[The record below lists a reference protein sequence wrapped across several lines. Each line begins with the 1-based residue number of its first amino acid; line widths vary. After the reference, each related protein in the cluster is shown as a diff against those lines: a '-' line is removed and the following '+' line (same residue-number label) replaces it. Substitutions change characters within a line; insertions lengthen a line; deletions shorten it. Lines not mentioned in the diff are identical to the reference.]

1 MKHAHY
7 SLPTAVKMHGQSF
20 YSRLSSLCADEHVR
34 AYESLWLSLDTSS
47 GCFGGVLAT
56 FRYSTELIILGISS
70 VITLMESASIE
81 ALSFIVQ
88 LRPVSAHPKATSF
101 GGDESSPCHLVK
113 EPANQFRLATS
124 VLLMA

>member
-1 MKHAHY
+1 M
-7 SLPTAVKMHGQSF
+7 
-20 YSRLSSLCADEHVR
+20 
-34 AYESLWLSLDTSS
+34 DTSS

-113 EPANQFRLATS
+113 EHCQSVPFGYQRPADGVKNTVGILISKYPKYLF
-124 VLLMA
+124 LMSLGQANEY